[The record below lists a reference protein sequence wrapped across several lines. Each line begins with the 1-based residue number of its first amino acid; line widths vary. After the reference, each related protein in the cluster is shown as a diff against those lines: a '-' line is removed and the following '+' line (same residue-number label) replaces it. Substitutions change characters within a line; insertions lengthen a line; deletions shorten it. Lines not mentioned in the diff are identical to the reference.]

1 MFDIVHAVLPGPAA
15 RESYHHESLASI
27 VVVRII
33 RRYIADQRAIFNDPA
48 RRARLVSIPGLFSD
62 VGWPDAL
69 KLMYDDRFDG
79 HKGG

>member
-1 MFDIVHAVLPGPAA
+1 MFDIVRAVLPGPAA

-33 RRYIADQRAIFNDPA
+33 RRYIADQRAIFNDPE
-48 RRARLVSIPGLFSD
+48 RRARLVSILGLFSD

-69 KLMYDDRFDG
+69 KLMYEMPDLLC
-79 HKGG
+79 